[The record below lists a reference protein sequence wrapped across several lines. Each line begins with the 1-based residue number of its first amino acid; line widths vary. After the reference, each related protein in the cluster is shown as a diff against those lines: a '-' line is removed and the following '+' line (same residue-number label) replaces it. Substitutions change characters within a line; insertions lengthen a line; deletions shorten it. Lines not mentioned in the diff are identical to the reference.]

1 MEPVINLLSGSV
13 FEIEGGIFVKLMNPE
28 IPRLAKVSDY
38 PVWAADI
45 GNGHI
50 EKFDPFEQVAFVG
63 ACYDLVSDNK
73 VTVRIEEVE

>member
-13 FEIEGGIFVKLMNPE
+13 FETENGTFIKLMNPE

-50 EKFDPFEQVAFVG
+50 EKFDPHEHVTLKG
-63 ACYDLVSDNK
+63 RCYDLVTDNQSIQR
-73 VTVRIEEVE
+73 TESR

>member
-1 MEPVINLLSGSV
+1 MEPVVNLLSGSV
-13 FEIEGGIFVKLMNPE
+13 FETKSGIFVKLMNPE

-50 EKFDPFEQVAFVG
+50 EKFDPHENVSFIVR
-63 ACYDLVSDNK
+63 CYDLLTDNQEIQR
-73 VTVRIEEVE
+73 TSR